1 MSKEPG
7 KIAVILAHPNL
18 PESKA
23 NKELID
29 SINEIDYITVYN
41 LQEELVQKM
50 DSDAWYDVFFESSAI
65 VFQFPL
71 YWMSAPYML
80 KKWLDEIFISLSRT
94 PVVMSK
100 PLQLVTTAGND
111 CTAFRSGGRSRF
123 TIDEI
128 LRPYQATAIHSGM
141 TWETPIV
148 IFGTGGPDAARSI
161 AEGAIAY
168 KEKLEELS
176 LNNRAMHPFDW

>member
-7 KIAVILAHPNL
+7 KVTVILAHPNL

-23 NKELID
+23 NKELVD
-29 SINEIDYITVYN
+29 SVRETDYIMVYN
-41 LQEELVQKM
+41 LYEEQVQQM
-50 DSDAWYDVFFESSAI
+50 NADVWSDIIFDSSVL

-80 KKWLDEIFISLSRT
+80 KKWMDEIFITLSRT
-94 PVVMSK
+94 PVVMGK
-100 PLQLVTTAGND
+100 CLQVVTTTGSECDAY
-111 CTAFRSGGRSRF
+111 RSGGRNRF

-128 LRPYQATAIHSGM
+128 LRPYQASAIHAGM

-148 IFGTGGPDAARSI
+148 IFGTSAEDTGRTI

-168 KEKLEELS
+168 KQKLEELAMQ
-176 LNNRAMHPFDW
+176 NRTGNGFDW